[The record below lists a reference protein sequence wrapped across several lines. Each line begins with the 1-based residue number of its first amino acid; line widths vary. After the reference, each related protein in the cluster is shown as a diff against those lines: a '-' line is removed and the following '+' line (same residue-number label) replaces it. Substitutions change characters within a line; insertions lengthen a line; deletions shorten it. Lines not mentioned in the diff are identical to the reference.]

1 MEIIENM
8 IDPVTPSEAFLRSID
23 IHELL
28 PQQEPFVMISRLVQ
42 FDKVRTVCETDIN
55 ADNIFVEDG
64 RFTASGLIENIAQT
78 CAARIGYFN
87 KYVLKKAVQIGFIGA
102 IRNMEIT
109 DLPEVGQQD
118 EENGMANAT
127 TYTDEY
133 RLECADYVKFAKHV
147 ASQEENARALPT
159 AVRFVTSTYQT
170 VLEEEQ
176 KTDDEL

>member
-109 DLPEVGQQD
+109 DLPEVGQQIKTIVD
-118 EENGMANAT
+118 VKEEVFGMILASAMVKQGEKTMVT
-127 TYTDEY
+127 TEMKIAIK
-133 RLECADYVKFAKHV
+133 EK
-147 ASQEENARALPT
+147 
-159 AVRFVTSTYQT
+159 
-170 VLEEEQ
+170 
-176 KTDDEL
+176 

>member
-1 MEIIENM
+1 M

-109 DLPEVGQQD
+109 DLPEVGQQITTIVD
-118 EENGMANAT
+118 VKEE
-127 TYTDEY
+127 
-133 RLECADYVKFAKHV
+133 V
-147 ASQEENARALPT
+147 
-159 AVRFVTSTYQT
+159 
-170 VLEEEQ
+170 
-176 KTDDEL
+176 